1 VTTLQ
6 KIVHIS
12 RHLKGVSWDFASSIK
27 KPTLKRV
34 AEKSAFLQKGQTV
47 GVFSRLALN

>member
-1 VTTLQ
+1 VGFCV
-6 KIVHIS
+6 IN
-12 RHLKGVSWDFASSIK
+12 K
-27 KPTLKRV
+27 KADPQMRRSRV